1 MGLSRPFI
9 YLQPTHG
16 YAKLTP
22 IDQGTTRA
30 LNISNFKKSAA
41 RTTSFGTTADPNIA
55 RTQNQVPGGGML
67 ARSGSKDPTT
77 RIYAPRPYTPS
88 TALLQGPV
96 TGYSGS
102 EFKTPSLPFSKSIDE
117 ATVGQGSV
125 ETIAHQS
132 ASNSD
137 ASVSGLFRPMSSHP
151 QDEMGTAT
159 HRPSSRPSFFG
170 NAQFPFDNVT
180 NNQDDSGYYSSV
192 SEQNDNDGDQLSLP
206 SSRSDAVRPAASG
219 NEVQA
224 TRTRNMRPAHN
235 PDFEPNFANPT
246 KRTRPASPG
255 DGEDVILPARSHEL
269 SKRPCVRRSPLH
281 SRGSVSETPLI
292 ERVSPGPGGTQTFV
306 LPPNVP
312 HPSVTMGDFPGLDF
326 SEADLGRYAELYEKG
341 AERWS
346 RATMEEWLSGA
357 NDIMAKFTEMVDMVS
372 LSFRLCLG
380 SLGGVPIY
388 FLLSLRRSRNT

>member
-1 MGLSRPFI
+1 MPPSSTI

-16 YAKLTP
+16 YAQLTP

-30 LNISNFKKSAA
+30 LNISNFKKSAP

-55 RTQNQVPGGGML
+55 STQNQVPSGSML
-67 ARSGSKDPTT
+67 ARSGSKGSTT
-77 RIYAPRPYTPS
+77 RIYAPRPFTPS

-96 TGYSGS
+96 TGFSGS

-117 ATVGQGSV
+117 AAARQGSV
-125 ETIAHQS
+125 ETTACQP
-132 ASNSD
+132 ASNPD
-137 ASVSGLFRPMSSHP
+137 ASVSDLFRPMSSHP
-151 QDEMGTAT
+151 QDETGTAT
-159 HRPSSRPSFFG
+159 QRPSSRPSFFG

-192 SEQNDNDGDQLSLP
+192 SEQNDNDGDQLSTP
-206 SSRSDAVRPAASG
+206 SSRSDAVRPTASG
-219 NEVQA
+219 NGLQA
-224 TRTRNMRPAHN
+224 TRTLNMRPAHN

-255 DGEDVILPARSHEL
+255 DGEDVILPVRSHEL
-269 SKRPCVRRSPLH
+269 SKRPCVRRSPLRSH
-281 SRGSVSETPLI
+281 GSVPQTPLF

-312 HPSVTMGDFPGLDF
+312 HPSVNMGDFPGLDF

-341 AERWS
+341 AERWA

-357 NDIMAKFTEMVDMVS
+357 NDIMTKFTEMVDMVS

-380 SLGGVPIY
+380 PLGGVPIC
-388 FLLSLRRSRNT
+388 FLLSLRRLRNT